1 MDANGNKRKL
11 TQAERRLMYGKNKE
25 TGESL
30 SSSPA
35 AAFAAVAAVEAATAQ
50 VAPIGSVGLNNAKR
64 KLTQAERRLLY
75 GKKKDPAATAASDA
89 SELPAPTP
97 ASKPA
102 VPAVAVPS
110 AAGGAKRKLTQA
122 ERRLLYHKPKPAT
135 VTATPSEGPKLG
147 DNADSSEAPKIKK
160 TKEKRKKA
168 DGQKKEKKAKKT
180 KTM

>member
-1 MDANGNKRKL
+1 
-11 TQAERRLMYGKNKE
+11 MYGKNKE
-25 TGESL
+25 TGESV

-35 AAFAAVAAVEAATAQ
+35 AAFEAAATVKAATAQ
-50 VAPIGSVGLNNAKR
+50 VAPIGSVGSNNAKR

-75 GKKKDPAATAASDA
+75 GKKKDPAATAAGDA

-97 ASKPA
+97 AYQPA

-135 VTATPSEGPKLG
+135 ATATPPEGPKSG
-147 DNADSSEAPKIKK
+147 DNADSSEAPKTKK
-160 TKEKRKKA
+160 SKEKRKQS

-180 KTM
+180 KTV